1 MSDEYRVSLTGRM
14 TSDDDFSE
22 LLKTNKIISRQPQ
35 DTTIGGRIPRRI
47 RQTKITLPLPQ
58 KNPRLLRMSDKLP
71 LLPGYIQ
78 ETGMLQA
85 GSRHNSIHFPNKVR
99 DKKLE
104 AIRVKMVVIQVK
116 ANSVIERPL

>member
-1 MSDEYRVSLTGRM
+1 MRNKRTY
-14 TSDDDFSE
+14 
-22 LLKTNKIISRQPQ
+22 LLMKRFLSQN
-35 DTTIGGRIPRRI
+35 
-47 RQTKITLPLPQ
+47 L
-58 KNPRLLRMSDKLP
+58 RLLRMSDKLP

-104 AIRVKMVVIQVK
+104 AIRVKMVVILVK
-116 ANSVIERPL
+116 ANSVVERPL